1 MRARWGIP
9 TLTPVTVHL
18 EDRNM
23 VRPVIAGNWK
33 MNKTV
38 TEAIDFTSRLV
49 NALATQ
55 PETDVII
62 APPFT
67 ALHAV
72 AKLLRGSPVRLA
84 AQNIHEAEKGA
95 YTGEISGRMIREAGC
110 TYVIIG
116 HSERRTLFGEGD
128 ERIHRKLLAALTA
141 GLKPIFC
148 IGETLQEREE
158 DRMENVIERQIK
170 GGLNNLTADDIKNI
184 IVAYEPVWAIGTG
197 RTATSV
203 QAEEVHRFIREW
215 IASRYGSE
223 SAAEIAVLYGG
234 SVTPNNIADLMSQP
248 DINGA
253 LVGGAS
259 LDVGSFVQL
268 IGYRSIQGV

>member
-1 MRARWGIP
+1 
-9 TLTPVTVHL
+9 
-18 EDRNM
+18 M

-38 TEAIDFTSRLV
+38 AEAIDFASRLR
-49 NALATQ
+49 NALTVP
-55 PETDVII
+55 PETEVII

-72 AKLLRGSPVRLA
+72 AELLRGSPVCVA
-84 AQNIHEAEKGA
+84 AQNLHEAEKGA
-95 YTGEISGRMIREAGC
+95 FTGEISGDMIREAGC
-110 TYVIIG
+110 AYAIIG

-128 ERIHRKLLAALTA
+128 ELIHRKLRAALAA

-158 DRMENVIERQIK
+158 GRMQNVVERQLK
-170 GGLNNLTADDIKNI
+170 EGLNNLTAGDISRFLI
-184 IVAYEPVWAIGTG
+184 AYEPVWAIGTG
-197 RTATSV
+197 RTATPA
-203 QAEEVHRFIREW
+203 QAEEVHRLIREW
-215 IASRYGSE
+215 IAGRYGSE
-223 SAAEIAVLYGG
+223 QASEIAILYGG
-234 SVTPNNIADLMSQP
+234 SVTPKNVVDLMGQP

-259 LDVGSFVQL
+259 LDVASFVQL
-268 IGYRSIQGV
+268 VKYKTIQGV

>member
-1 MRARWGIP
+1 
-9 TLTPVTVHL
+9 
-18 EDRNM
+18 M

-38 TEAIDFTSRLV
+38 AEAIDFASRLR
-49 NALATQ
+49 NALTAPPG
-55 PETDVII
+55 PEVII

-72 AKLLRGSPVRLA
+72 AELLRGSPIAVA
-84 AQNIHEAEKGA
+84 AQNLHEAEKGA
-95 YTGEISGRMIREAGC
+95 FTGEISAGMVRDTGC
-110 TYVIIG
+110 THAIIG

-128 ERIHRKLLAALTA
+128 ARIHMKLRATLSA

-158 DRMENVIERQIK
+158 GRMQQVIERQLK
-170 GGLNNLTADDIKNI
+170 EGLNNLTAGDISRI
-184 IVAYEPVWAIGTG
+184 LIAYEPVWAIGTG
-197 RTATSV
+197 RTATPA
-203 QAEEVHRFIREW
+203 QAEEVHGLIREW

-223 SAAEIAVLYGG
+223 RAAEVAILYGG
-234 SVTPNNIADLMSQP
+234 SVTPKNIADLMQQP

-259 LDVGSFVQL
+259 LDVASFVQL
-268 IGYRSIQGV
+268 VEYQTNQGV